1 MEKWKKYGNGCS
13 EILLGAVT
21 GTVGGEGDGST
32 WKGGSCSHNQFVDN
46 VRQHGKWC
54 KTTNTNARANT
65 KPCGLWIV
73 FARESSISFAHHKL
87 NLERACFITFI
98 SNSQVFCSVWRR
110 FQIERTFIIPMV
122 SKYIQSSRGRR
133 NIKKLF
139 VVFLMKPEVSMGW
152 CGINWPGHI
161 FFILSNFLLNTMA
174 VIIPVCI
181 CTTFWSF
188 LLRLTWHLTAAPD
201 QCNWN
206 WN

>member
-73 FARESSISFAHHKL
+73 FARESSISFAHHML
-87 NLERACFITFI
+87 NLER
-98 SNSQVFCSVWRR
+98 VWRR

-181 CTTFWSF
+181 CTTFRSF